1 MLELRKDLFAVDE
14 RNLFVGQS
22 YFAHIILAVRLV
34 AAHSLQITCH
44 QQEAVNRGRIIL
56 DLRINDT
63 GVNVRNKGFAL
74 HQQLQTLHNIR
85 RCRSQHL
92 TDDVIASGGLPECF
106 GTAVIIEVSN
116 DRPGIK
122 NLGIAEK
129 VTIIPIA
136 ELLIF
141 IRSMIVVRHFM
152 YFA

>member
-1 MLELRKDLFAVDE
+1 MLKLREDLLAVDE

-22 YFAHIILAVRLV
+22 HFAHIILAVRLV

-56 DLRINDT
+56 NLRINDAS
-63 GVNVRNKGFAL
+63 VDVRNEGFAL

-92 TDDVIASGGLPECF
+92 ADDVIASRRLPERF
-106 GTAVIIEVSN
+106 GTAVIIEISN
-116 DRPGIK
+116 NRPGIK

-129 VTIIPIA
+129 VAIIPIA

-141 IRSMIVVRHFM
+141 IRSMIVVRHLM
-152 YFA
+152 YFT

>member
-1 MLELRKDLFAVDE
+1 M
-14 RNLFVGQS
+14 RN
-22 YFAHIILAVRLV
+22 
-34 AAHSLQITCH
+34 
-44 QQEAVNRGRIIL
+44 E
-56 DLRINDT
+56 
-63 GVNVRNKGFAL
+63 GFAL

-92 TDDVIASGGLPECF
+92 ADDVIASGRLPERF

-129 VTIIPIA
+129 VTIIPLA
-136 ELLIF
+136 KLLIF
-141 IRSMIVVRHFM
+141 IRSMIVVRHLV